1 MEPVTSINGTNK
13 HRLGDIVLGHSS
25 GFSSLLHAARQ
36 LFSLPVNSLGTPQFF
51 RSSVISPCLLSLRK
65 ASRQFWFFL
74 HTPWQFFR
82 LSVSY
87 LSILLARVQCCFTS
101 TQTVRTI
108 GDREPRTATS
118 TFTQLLS
125 SGQLFW
131 LDVSSSDVPSIIQ
144 TPHQFFRLHVN
155 FSDSPSILQTS
166 RQFFRLHVSSS
177 DLLSSFQVIPGLYK
191 TGEYILVLVREN
203 ALITILRYFVYT
215 ILRFQRLSEIANGI
229 FYRKLMYVFAEGK
242 EGETVT
248 HYREN

>member
-1 MEPVTSINGTNK
+1 MIFYCCCCFAYVCKIRLVKRIFCQEKTDLPETMTEPVTSINGTNK
-13 HRLGDIVLGHSS
+13 NTLGNMVLGHSS

-51 RSSVISPCLLSLRK
+51 RSSVISPCLSSLRK
-65 ASRQFWFFL
+65 ASSQFWFFL

-101 TQTVRTI
+101 TQTVRTT
-108 GDREPRTATS
+108 GDREPRTPTW

-131 LDVSSSDVPSIIQ
+131 LDVNSSDVPSIIQ

-155 FSDSPSILQTS
+155 FSDFMSVLQTS
-166 RQFFRLHVSSS
+166 CQVFRLFPGSTKPANTFWYLFEKTRLSPFLDIS
-177 DLLSSFQVIPGLYK
+177 CTLSSVF
-191 TGEYILVLVREN
+191 N
-203 ALITILRYFVYT
+203 DC
-215 ILRFQRLSEIANGI
+215 QR
-229 FYRKLMYVFAEGK
+229 
-242 EGETVT
+242 
-248 HYREN
+248 